1 MEVRKK
7 GSGMTDFERPPLHE
21 MTRELTATAM
31 AELHVSDKGPV
42 EVGEHGF
49 ALVDLIE
56 QG

>member
-31 AELHVSDKGPV
+31 AELHVSDKGLV
-42 EVGEHGF
+42 EVGEHSF